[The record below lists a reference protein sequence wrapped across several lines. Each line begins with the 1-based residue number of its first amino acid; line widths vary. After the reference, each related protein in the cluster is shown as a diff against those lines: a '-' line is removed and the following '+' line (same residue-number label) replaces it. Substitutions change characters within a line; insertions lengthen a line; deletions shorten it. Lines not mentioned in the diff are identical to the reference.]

1 MLGIVVFCLFMA
13 MGVVQAK
20 CLFCDRGSA
29 YKFWLGSVMGL
40 MEMMWL
46 PSLFAYRFDFTMH
59 AQLYALACAL
69 LVTFVFA
76 LLSGRRS
83 GKAVIGK
90 KEIDAGF
97 LMLLVIPASV
107 VGAYLQYT
115 HSFPVIDGAM
125 HVGQSTYGD
134 LSMHAGFATG
144 LIGQSYPP
152 EYTILPGTKLGYPF
166 LVDALSST
174 MILFGTSLTNSIFVP
189 GAVMTFLVYM
199 GFAIFAW
206 ELTKKKTAAAIA
218 FLLFFFSG
226 GLGFFRTM
234 VSGARIDGNALY
246 DALFGYYMTPTNM
259 PDENLRWV
267 NALCDLIVPQR
278 TLMAGWMC
286 LFPAFYLMISGMRR
300 AKIKEFII
308 LAVWAGAM
316 PMIHTHSFLALGAIS
331 FGALVYC
338 LMCSKRRKKAL
349 LLFGIYGIGACAVAI
364 WQLLEWTFPQ
374 TIDGGS
380 LKLYFNWVNNNGI
393 MANGESG
400 FVSFIREAFDL
411 VAYPSR
417 GLKENYFIFWTVNTG
432 LMYIVFPFAAFF
444 AEKKIMKALASGA
457 LILYVIS
464 ECVLFQPNEYDNIKL
479 FYAAYLVMLPIG
491 ADYLVRKLER
501 LKGNKNEGALALVRK
516 TAASFLLIAFMFV
529 SCVSGF
535 VSIVRESVSDYEI
548 ISKAQCEA
556 AEYIKENTDKDSVF
570 LTATNH
576 NNAVSVLTGRKIVC
590 GPGMYLYF
598 HGLDYSKREESVN
611 LMLSAPLE
619 NRQLFDMYDVDYIYI
634 SSYERSMGADDA
646 DFEKLFVLVYSHDEG
661 YESIRIYKAD
671 AKDGSGIN

>member
-316 PMIHTHSFLALGAIS
+316 PMIHTHSFLALGLSTVGMMIYD
-331 FGALVYC
+331 LIHDRE
-338 LMCSKRRKKAL
+338 RRQ
-349 LLFGIYGIGACAVAI
+349 LFGWYMLYGAVAVALAAP
-364 WQLLEWTFPQ
+364 QLILFTFAQ
-374 TIDGGS
+374 AFQGEGANTF
-380 LKLYFNWVNNNGI
+380 LTFQFNWVNNPRGMGMRDFYLWFYIKNIGLPFLALLAAVFEKKPRNRRI
-393 MANGESG
+393 LLRSVPAVVTTVRTRIWYTNLSAALSKG
-400 FVSFIREAFDL
+400 A
-411 VAYPSR
+411 SR
-417 GLKENYFIFWTVNTG
+417 GSMRRWQVISLPQASAPTSQHCATVNG
-432 LMYIVFPFAAFF
+432 SQYRDSDGAA
-444 AEKKIMKALASGA
+444 
-457 LILYVIS
+457 
-464 ECVLFQPNEYDNIKL
+464 
-479 FYAAYLVMLPIG
+479 
-491 ADYLVRKLER
+491 
-501 LKGNKNEGALALVRK
+501 
-516 TAASFLLIAFMFV
+516 
-529 SCVSGF
+529 
-535 VSIVRESVSDYEI
+535 
-548 ISKAQCEA
+548 
-556 AEYIKENTDKDSVF
+556 
-570 LTATNH
+570 
-576 NNAVSVLTGRKIVC
+576 
-590 GPGMYLYF
+590 
-598 HGLDYSKREESVN
+598 
-611 LMLSAPLE
+611 
-619 NRQLFDMYDVDYIYI
+619 
-634 SSYERSMGADDA
+634 
-646 DFEKLFVLVYSHDEG
+646 
-661 YESIRIYKAD
+661 
-671 AKDGSGIN
+671 